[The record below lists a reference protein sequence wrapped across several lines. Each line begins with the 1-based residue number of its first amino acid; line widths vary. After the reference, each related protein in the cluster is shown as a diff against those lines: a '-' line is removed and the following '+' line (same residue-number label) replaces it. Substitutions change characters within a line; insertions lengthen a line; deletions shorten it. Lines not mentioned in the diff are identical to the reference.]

1 MRGDSMKNP
10 TRPINGLTGHV
21 LRVPPITPPDQV
33 DIRVVHG
40 NEHWR
45 KGQECPVIVHELEHL
60 D

>member
-1 MRGDSMKNP
+1 MKNP